1 MLTQYNLKMPHAV
14 YGGENA
20 MDNITAIIKAR
31 GAKRVAMFTDKGIEG
46 AGLFAL
52 PEEAVKASGAEYYV
66 LDELP
71 PEPSYMAVQK
81 LVDEFKTSGADLIVA
96 CGGGSVDTDRLVI
109 WHDKEDAVI
118 EALSAYLAEAAP
130 EVEVVFEKKT
140 SLTDSLKLVGNDPAS
155 APDMFIFAHDKIG
168 VFAEMGILADVNTLL
183 PEGALDGWLPMTTEA
198 ATYKGTLYQLP
209 LYFETLLFMYNRRYM
224 QDDQVP
230 ATTEELY
237 AYMEA
242 NTGRG
247 RYGFVEQHSTAYYS
261 AAWIHGFG
269 GSIISE
275 DGTPFPDPEAVKAA
289 LRYHLK
295 FVALMPGETEYST
308 VNTLFLEG
316 KADSTIGGPWMVP
329 SAREAGIDLGIAPM
343 PTVDETGKAL
353 APYSGVQGV
362 QVLKYAAENK
372 TEAVKTVL
380 EALCGAEI
388 GIDLALASGCA
399 PANADCYDDERV
411 ANDELVQA
419 MRSTAEIAVPMP
431 NIPEMDVM
439 WTVVSNLL
447 TDVNLSG
454 ADVDAAFDEALSEAE
469 SLIAN
474 MQ

>member
-1 MLTQYNLKMPHAV
+1 MKRTISLLLIA
-14 YGGENA
+14 
-20 MDNITAIIKAR
+20 AILIPLA
-31 GAKRVAMFTDKGIEG
+31 ACG
-46 AGLFAL
+46 AGG
-52 PEEAVKASGAEYYV
+52 VDTG
-66 LDELP
+66 
-71 PEPSYMAVQK
+71 K
-81 LVDEFKTSGADLIVA
+81 LVV
-96 CGGGSVDTDRLVI
+96 

-118 EALSAYLAEAAP
+118 EALTAYLAENVP

-140 SLTDSLKLVGNDPAS
+140 SLTDSLKLVGNDPSS

-183 PEGALDGWLPMTTEA
+183 GEGALDNWLPMTIEA
-198 ATYKGTLYQLP
+198 ASYKGTLYQLP
-209 LYFETLLFMYNRRYM
+209 LYFETLLFMYNKRYM

-237 AYMEA
+237 SYMEQ

-269 GSIISE
+269 GSIVSE
-275 DGTPFPDPEAVKAA
+275 DGTPFPEPEAVKEA

-295 FVALMPGETEYST
+295 FVGLMPGETEYST

-329 SAREAGIDLGIAPM
+329 SARDAGIELGIAPM
-343 PTVDETGKAL
+343 PTVDGTGMAL

-372 TEAVKTVL
+372 TEAVKAVL
-380 EALCGAEI
+380 AALCSPQI

-399 PANADCYDDERV
+399 PANAACYDDPQV
-411 ANDELVQA
+411 ADDELVQA
-419 MRSTAEIAVPMP
+419 MRTTAEIAVPMP

-454 ADVDAAFDEALSEAE
+454 ADVDAAFDEALAEAE
-469 SLIAN
+469 GLIAN
-474 MQ
+474 MK

>member
-1 MLTQYNLKMPHAV
+1 MKRTISLLLIA
-14 YGGENA
+14 
-20 MDNITAIIKAR
+20 AILIPLA
-31 GAKRVAMFTDKGIEG
+31 ACG
-46 AGLFAL
+46 AGG
-52 PEEAVKASGAEYYV
+52 VDTG
-66 LDELP
+66 
-71 PEPSYMAVQK
+71 K
-81 LVDEFKTSGADLIVA
+81 LVV
-96 CGGGSVDTDRLVI
+96 

-118 EALSAYLAEAAP
+118 EALTAYLVENVP

-140 SLTDSLKLVGNDPAS
+140 SLTDSLKLVGNDPSS

-183 PEGALDGWLPMTTEA
+183 GEGALDNWLPMTIEA
-198 ATYKGTLYQLP
+198 ASYKGTLYQLP
-209 LYFETLLFMYNRRYM
+209 LYFETLLFMYNKRYM

-237 AYMEA
+237 SYMEQ

-269 GSIISE
+269 GSIVSE
-275 DGTPFPDPEAVKAA
+275 DGTPFPEPEAVKEA

-295 FVALMPGETEYST
+295 FVGLMPGETEYST

-329 SAREAGIDLGIAPM
+329 SARDAGIELGIAPM
-343 PTVDETGKAL
+343 PTVDGTGMAL

-372 TEAVKTVL
+372 TEAVKAVL
-380 EALCGAEI
+380 AALCSPQI

-399 PANADCYDDERV
+399 PANAACYDDPQV
-411 ANDELVQA
+411 ADDELVQA
-419 MRSTAEIAVPMP
+419 MRTTAEIAVPMP

-454 ADVDAAFDEALSEAE
+454 ADVDAAFDEALAEAE
-469 SLIAN
+469 GLIAN
-474 MQ
+474 MK